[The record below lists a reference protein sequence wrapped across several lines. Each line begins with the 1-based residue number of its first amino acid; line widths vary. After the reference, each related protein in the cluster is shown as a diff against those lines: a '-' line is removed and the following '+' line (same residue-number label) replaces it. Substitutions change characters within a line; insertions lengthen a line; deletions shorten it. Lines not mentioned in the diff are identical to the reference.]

1 MALGRPT
8 TGELV
13 VFKPKSHK
21 KAGPFLRTS
30 RLFLFGNGKFTALS
44 FPRHRTSGD
53 SEIMQRGMNWPE
65 HHGQFR
71 EQPEFVPGG

>member
-1 MALGRPT
+1 VALGRPT

-30 RLFLFGNGKFTALS
+30 RLFCSETGNSLP
-44 FPRHRTSGD
+44 FPSRAIARL
-53 SEIMQRGMNWPE
+53 EIRK
-65 HHGQFR
+65 
-71 EQPEFVPGG
+71 